1 MAEQANSKRRKI
13 AQQSLKVEMTVGV
26 DEAHQVNN
34 EHFDDWNAKVK
45 EIFDAASKKIAIESG
60 KFQKTQKT
68 LKAEMEP
75 YMWRQVRVD
84 TEAQ

>member
-1 MAEQANSKRRKI
+1 MAEQANSKKRKI
-13 AQQSLKVEMTVGV
+13 AQQSLKVEILVGV

-34 EHFDDWNAKVK
+34 EQFDVWNANVK
-45 EIFDAASKKIAIESG
+45 DILDVASKQIAVESR

-84 TEAQ
+84 AEAH